1 MVRVLIERWLK
12 PGKGPEL
19 LDALRGMRG
28 DAVHATGYISG
39 ETLHNA
45 ADPNHFITISTWH
58 SLEEWNAWA
67 DCRARQQVRERVAP
81 LLAKDERVTVLEH
94 T

>member
-28 DAVHATGYISG
+28 DAVHAKGYISG
-39 ETLHNA
+39 ETLHDA
-45 ADPNHFITISTWH
+45 ADPDHFVTVSTWH
-58 SLEEWNAWA
+58 SREEWNVWA
-67 DCRARQQVRERVAP
+67 DCKARQDVRERVAH

-94 T
+94 S